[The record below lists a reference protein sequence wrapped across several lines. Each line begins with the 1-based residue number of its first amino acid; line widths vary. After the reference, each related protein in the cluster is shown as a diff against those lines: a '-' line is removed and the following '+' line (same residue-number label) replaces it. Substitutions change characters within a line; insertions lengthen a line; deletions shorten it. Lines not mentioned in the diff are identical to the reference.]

1 MKINNLI
8 IFGGNRDK
16 ENGPVT
22 PLIQSVLKKKI
33 PVVLFT
39 DNIHLKMR
47 DSQNIEFREKL
58 KNYEKKGLKIK
69 NCKKISAD
77 QIKKFVNE
85 KTLGLSINSKWI
97 FEQKIIDLFKGNMFN
112 YHNTRLP
119 LERGA
124 GAYTWRILS
133 KSNLGGLTIHKMDAK
148 LDTGD
153 IIYQK
158 NFIFP

>member
-58 KNYEKKGLKIK
+58 KNYEKKGLKITK
-69 NCKKISAD
+69 
-77 QIKKFVNE
+77 
-85 KTLGLSINSKWI
+85 LLINNS
-97 FEQKIIDLFKGNMFN
+97 F
-112 YHNTRLP
+112 YP
-119 LERGA
+119 
-124 GAYTWRILS
+124 
-133 KSNLGGLTIHKMDAK
+133 TI
-148 LDTGD
+148 TSTV
-153 IIYQK
+153 
-158 NFIFP
+158 F

>member
-47 DSQNIEFREKL
+47 AKKL
-58 KNYEKKGLKIK
+58 
-69 NCKKISAD
+69 
-77 QIKKFVNE
+77 
-85 KTLGLSINSKWI
+85 
-97 FEQKIIDLFKGNMFN
+97 
-112 YHNTRLP
+112 
-119 LERGA
+119 
-124 GAYTWRILS
+124 
-133 KSNLGGLTIHKMDAK
+133 
-148 LDTGD
+148 
-153 IIYQK
+153 
-158 NFIFP
+158 